1 MATRSLLR
9 CADNKDKFLAITF
22 HTIRAH
28 GMLACMWDAIKQDD
42 TDDTMLRRSEDVV
55 VAETELET
63 GADEEHEVEREL
75 RAQKEDERVLRAQI
89 RILKICV
96 TAWRFQHM
104 DSIALTY
111 EEFEHG
117 MKRLDF
123 VPPIVVSKSDW
134 NARVVRYNKLSCP
147 SNIFSSYKNSE
158 YHLV

>member
-1 MATRSLLR
+1 
-9 CADNKDKFLAITF
+9 
-22 HTIRAH
+22 
-28 GMLACMWDAIKQDD
+28 MLKPKAGLQFCVMED
-42 TDDTMLRRSEDVV
+42 TES
-55 VAETELET
+55 ET
-63 GADEEHEVEREL
+63 GGDEG
-75 RAQKEDERVLRAQI
+75 QGERVSQAQF
-89 RILKICV
+89 RILKLCV

>member
-1 MATRSLLR
+1 
-9 CADNKDKFLAITF
+9 
-22 HTIRAH
+22 
-28 GMLACMWDAIKQDD
+28 MWDAIKQDD

-63 GADEEHEVEREL
+63 GADEEHEVERE
-75 RAQKEDERVLRAQI
+75 LRAQI